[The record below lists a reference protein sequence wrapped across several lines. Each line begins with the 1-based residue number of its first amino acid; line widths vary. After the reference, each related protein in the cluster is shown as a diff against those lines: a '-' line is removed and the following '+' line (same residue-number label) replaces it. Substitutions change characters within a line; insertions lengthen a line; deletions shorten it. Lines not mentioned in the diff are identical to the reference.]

1 MNTGKAGAFRFL
13 QPAQSDLSKT
23 ILQQEQMNTIHQEKK
38 EAKQK
43 QQTQDNLNDLE
54 DLGKINSGERT
65 GYNHIDAAFIDAY
78 NRKGGLVDQYVEAKK
93 RLKNSNNTD
102 AEAYGIIKNIEK
114 YTSELSS
121 MKQGFVKIASELQS
135 GIAQGKYSA
144 ELNKGFLS
152 NIDKIEKGGIF
163 INTDNLAELNIENL
177 GFDLNNDGLPE
188 KINLKTFQDPRNFGI
203 FENDFNINEYNTTL
217 AKELGTFEETKLNPN
232 GNNRFES
239 LTTEGLNPANKLL
252 VKDRYKSVFGE
263 DIKNLTNAGKSIL
276 YQYKS
281 NPNIS
286 QEEYEAF
293 IDARVTDF
301 ENASKKKR
309 IEKMDW
315 SARNAA
321 AKSSGRTTVDK
332 TKDSLRTTIDG
343 IISGDDKYLKGLIG
357 QKMPGKTDDKKDVLI
372 ENTEF
377 VEGKFIVS
385 LSNGDVLQID
395 TKDKQKAIG
404 DIIGLVRP
412 FDKRDQA
419 LEEYNKGTA
428 TETFTKGGEQESKI
442 LKSKQLKEQTE
453 KALKEIPD
461 SWKSDDLV
469 PYLESKGFKGFEDTG
484 GRFTNTVKM
493 PNGVEVNVN
502 TKSGME
508 KLKQY
513 IKDNVGELMGVKEA
527 APEPKEKNK
536 RTVNQIMSEDGVSM
550 SEAIKIFKN
559 Q

>member
-13 QPAQSDLSKT
+13 QTPNSDISKT
-23 ILQQEQMNTIHQEKK
+23 ILQQEQMNNLYQEKK

-43 QQTQDNLNDLE
+43 QQTQDNLLDLE
-54 DLGKINSGERT
+54 SIGKINSGERT

-121 MKQGFVKIASELQS
+121 MKQGFVKIAGELQS

-152 NIDKIEKGGIF
+152 NIEKIEKGGIY
-163 INTDNLAELNIENL
+163 INTDDLTEMNIENL
-177 GFDLNNDGLPE
+177 GFDLNNDSIPE
-188 KINLKTFQDPRNFGI
+188 KINLKTFLDPRNFGV
-203 FENDFNINEYNTTL
+203 FEGDFNINEYNTTL
-217 AKELGTFEETKLNPN
+217 AKEIGTFEETKLNPN

-263 DIKNLTNAGKSIL
+263 DVKNLTNAGKSIL
-276 YQYKS
+276 YQYKIS
-281 NPNIS
+281 PNIS
-286 QEEYEAF
+286 QEEYDAF

-321 AKSSGRTTVDK
+321 ANSGGRKTTTDK

-343 IISGDDKYLKGLIG
+343 IIAGDDKYIKGLIG
-357 QKMPGKTDDKKDVLI
+357 QKLPGKTDDKKEVLI

-377 VEGKFIVS
+377 VEDKFIVS
-385 LSNGDVLQID
+385 LSNGEVLEID

-428 TETFTKGGEQESKI
+428 IETFTKGGEQESKI
-442 LKSKQLKEQTE
+442 LQAKELKEKTQ
-453 KALKEIPD
+453 KALKIVEEIPET
-461 SWKSDDLV
+461 WKSDDIV
-469 PYLESKGFKGFEDTG
+469 PYLKSKGVKGFVDTG
-484 GRFTNTVKM
+484 GRFSNTVKM
-493 PNGVEVNVN
+493 PNGIEVNVN

-513 IKDNVGELMGVKEA
+513 ITQNVGDLMGVKQATEK
-527 APEPKEKNK
+527 PKVKLSEK
-536 RTVNQIMSEDGVSM
+536 SD
-550 SEAIKIFKN
+550 AL
-559 Q
+559 

>member
-43 QQTQDNLNDLE
+43 EQAEKDKQNAIDRSKINAGDNL
-54 DLGKINSGERT
+54 
-65 GYNHIDAAFIDAY
+65 GYRNIDAAIVDSFK
-78 NRKGGLVDQYVEAKK
+78 RKGGVVDQFVEAQKK
-93 RLKNSNNTD
+93 WIASGETD
-102 AEAYGIIKNIEK
+102 SDAYGLMQDALK
-114 YTSELSS
+114 YTDRIQK
-121 MKQGFVKIASELQS
+121 MKQDFIKIKQAHSEGLAKGTIDRDLNLGFESNLQKIE
-135 GIAQGKYSA
+135 QGK
-144 ELNKGFLS
+144 
-152 NIDKIEKGGIF
+152 IF
-163 INTDNLAELNIENL
+163 INTNDLSNIVIDNLGGVDI
-177 GFDLNNDGLPE
+177 DGD
-188 KINLKTFQDPRNFGI
+188 KIADTITEQTFRDINNFGVW
-203 FENDFNINEYNTTL
+203 DAKFNINEYNTTL

-442 LKSKQLKEQTE
+442 LKAKQLKEQTE
-453 KALKEIPD
+453 KALKE
-461 SWKSDDLV
+461 
-469 PYLESKGFKGFEDTG
+469 
-484 GRFTNTVKM
+484 
-493 PNGVEVNVN
+493 VN
-502 TKSGME
+502 
-508 KLKQY
+508 
-513 IKDNVGELMGVKEA
+513 
-527 APEPKEKNK
+527 P
-536 RTVNQIMSEDGVSM
+536 
-550 SEAIKIFKN
+550 
-559 Q
+559 

>member
-188 KINLKTFQDPRNFGI
+188 KINLKTFQDPRNFGV
-203 FENDFNINEYNTTL
+203 FESDFNINQFSRNVLDEKHITYEDKTDNGITTKISKGFNPKNELILKDDFYNTF
-217 AKELGTFEETKLNPN
+217 G
-232 GNNRFES
+232 RD
-239 LTTEGLNPANKLL
+239 AN
-252 VKDRYKSVFGE
+252 S
-263 DIKNLTNAGKSIL
+263 LTNAGKSYVIQNGL
-276 YQYKS
+276 TVQQIKENPALYKQLIDDTASKYIKTRQVSDSKEVDQNAINARNRLAFEKKKYDDELANPKPKKPEKPYQYKVEATTEKDGKVKTVTNLKNQKATEFTGFS
-281 NPNIS
+281 PFEILNSKGEKLKIEKILLSDSGEIS
-286 QEEYEAF
+286 FKAQNLSVRNE
-293 IDARVTDF
+293 INKVKG
-301 ENASKKKR
+301 KKK
-309 IEKMDW
+309 IELEKRLNIESQD
-315 SARNAA
+315 
-321 AKSSGRTTVDK
+321 KSDLDK
-332 TKDSLRTTIDG
+332 
-343 IISGDDKYLKGLIG
+343 IISILKFN
-357 QKMPGKTDDKKDVLI
+357 DKKDFYD
-372 ENTEF
+372 EM
-377 VEGKFIVS
+377 
-385 LSNGDVLQID
+385 
-395 TKDKQKAIG
+395 TKNI
-404 DIIGLVRP
+404 
-412 FDKRDQA
+412 
-419 LEEYNKGTA
+419 
-428 TETFTKGGEQESKI
+428 ESKAG
-442 LKSKQLKEQTE
+442 LKN
-453 KALKEIPD
+453 
-461 SWKSDDLV
+461 
-469 PYLESKGFKGFEDTG
+469 
-484 GRFTNTVKM
+484 NTQE
-493 PNGVEVNVN
+493 PTTFDP
-502 TKSGME
+502 TK
-508 KLKQY
+508 
-513 IKDNVGELMGVKEA
+513 
-527 APEPKEKNK
+527 
-536 RTVNQIMSEDGVSM
+536 
-550 SEAIKIFKN
+550 F
-559 Q
+559 